1 MRIALLGRTF
11 GLAILIGFVTPA
23 SAADLPEPGAGE
35 PITEPGWTFTLAPYL
50 WATGLKGDIGVDGL
64 PEVDVDVSFS
74 DVLKHFDIG
83 FMGAGEAR
91 YDRFGILTDLLYV
104 KLSAHDGVN
113 TRFIDADI
121 DLTQKELT
129 TLGAF
134 EYRVL
139 EGEGGS
145 LDVLAGGRL
154 WWLKT
159 ELDFDG
165 AKIDASGSDSETWVD
180 PIVGLKGRIN
190 LGSDV
195 YLAGWGMIGGFGVS
209 SEFFWDAMGGL
220 GYQVSDSFSLF
231 AGYRGLS
238 VDYKNDGF
246 VFDVD
251 MNGPLLGAVFNF

>member
-1 MRIALLGRTF
+1 MRSALLGRTI
-11 GLAILIGFVTPA
+11 GLAILIGLVTPA
-23 SAADLPEPGAGE
+23 SSADLVAPEQ
-35 PITEPGWTFTLAPYL
+35 TEPGWTFTLAPYL
-50 WATGLKGDIGVDGL
+50 WATGLTGDVGVGGL
-64 PEVDVDVSFS
+64 PEVDVDVSFM
-74 DVLKHFDIG
+74 DVLEHFDIG

-91 YDRFGILTDLLYV
+91 YGRFGILTDLLYV

-113 TRFIDADI
+113 TRFVDADI

-129 TLGAF
+129 ALGAL

-139 EGEGGS
+139 QAEGGS

-165 AKIDASGSDSETWVD
+165 AIFDASGSASETWVD

-190 LGSDV
+190 LGPEF

-231 AGYRGLS
+231 AGYRGLGI
-238 VDYKNDGF
+238 DYKNDGF

-251 MNGPLLGAVFNF
+251 MNGPLLGAVFTF

>member
-1 MRIALLGRTF
+1 MRSALLGTTI
-11 GLAILIGFVTPA
+11 GLAILIGLVTPA
-23 SAADLPEPGAGE
+23 SSADLVAPEQ
-35 PITEPGWTFTLAPYL
+35 TEPGWTFAFAPYV
-50 WATGLKGDIGVDGL
+50 WATGLEGDIGVGRL

-74 DVLKHFDIG
+74 DVLKNFDIG

-91 YDRFGILTDLLYV
+91 YERFGILTDLLYV

-113 TRFIDADI
+113 TRHIDADI

-129 TLGAF
+129 SLGAL

-165 AKIDASGSDSETWVD
+165 ARLDRSASASETWVD

-190 LGSDV
+190 LSPEF
-195 YLAGWGMIGGFGVS
+195 YLTGWGMIGGFGVS

-231 AGYRGLS
+231 AGYRGLGI
-238 VDYKNDGF
+238 DYKNDGF
-246 VFDVD
+246 RFDVD
-251 MNGPLLGAVFNF
+251 MNGPLIGAVFEF

>member
-1 MRIALLGRTF
+1 MRSALPL
-11 GLAILIGFVTPA
+11 GLAILIGLVTPA
-23 SAADLPEPGAGE
+23 SSADLVAPEQ
-35 PITEPGWTFTLAPYL
+35 TEPGWTFTLAPYL
-50 WATGLKGDIGVDGL
+50 WATGLSGDVGIGGL
-64 PEVDVDVSFS
+64 PEVDVDVSFM
-74 DVLKHFDIG
+74 DVLEHFDIG

-91 YDRFGILTDLLYV
+91 YGRFGILTDLLYV
-104 KLSAHDGVN
+104 KLSADAEVN
-113 TRFIDADI
+113 RRLINADI

-129 TLGAF
+129 ALGAF

-139 EGEGGS
+139 DGEGGS

-165 AKIDASGSDSETWVD
+165 AVFNASGSESETWVD

-190 LGSDV
+190 LSPEF

-209 SEFFWDAMGGL
+209 SEFFWDAMGGV
-220 GYQVSDSFSLF
+220 GYQISDSFSLF
-231 AGYRGLS
+231 AGYRGLGI
-238 VDYKNDGF
+238 DYKNDGF

-251 MNGPLLGAVFNF
+251 MNGPLLGAVFTF